1 MNKNK
6 IDFKCNKEENDF
18 LNEYKVGDKFDGLT
32 IVQHMMDENNN
43 LYVAFDFK
51 EVVAKWISM
60 GCPKN
65 SEK

>member
-60 GCPKN
+60 GYPKN